1 MLTTTQ
7 QFSMTLG
14 IAAVGTLFFAREA
27 SAGIVSALQAGLYA
41 DTALV
46 AFALVMTLFLPRTAT
61 TRSAAAPALAEV
73 GTEDLAMTRGRR
85 FDRQQPKVA
94 HAGFSSDVEMDDELD
109 LALSPAP
116 ATNGSCPGSRS
127 SRPNVERSRTI
138 RTWS

>member
-1 MLTTTQ
+1 MTPSDNGPVEQRPPAKRQSRRQGVAVTDEAINRIKEMIVSGVLQSVPPSATGAASGVLTTTQ

-61 TRSAAAPALAEV
+61 TRSAPAPVLADG
-73 GTEDLAMTRGRR
+73 GTEGLVM
-85 FDRQQPKVA
+85 FDGA
-94 HAGFSSDVEMDDELD
+94 
-109 LALSPAP
+109 
-116 ATNGSCPGSRS
+116 
-127 SRPNVERSRTI
+127 I
-138 RTWS
+138 